1 MPSQEANR
9 QCGSVNEEVNQ
20 ERGRMEIRT
29 HERGK
34 GNSQQDGKSSAR
46 TTAEQRT
53 KKATRP
59 EQRKESGLCGRSR
72 VHAASPKKTLERV
85 NIDYLTDFIL
95 EDTAY
100 RGILQ
105 SSCTGWKD

>member
-34 GNSQQDGKSSAR
+34 GNSQQDSKRSAR
-46 TTAEQRT
+46 TTAVQQT
-53 KKATRP
+53 KKTTRP
-59 EQRKESGLCGRSR
+59 EQRKKSGLCGRLC
-72 VHAASPKKTLERV
+72 VQAAPPKKILEHV
-85 NIDYLTDFIL
+85 NIDYLTDLIL

-100 RGILQ
+100 GGILQ